1 MGKPIDEALF
11 NCLENDGGDSVKI
24 FKRCDAF
31 VGYGTKSGLY
41 AIRSLSIISL
51 ILNFMFLIY
60 QFFKIKRNKKNKRKN
75 SMRTLFQILPI
86 FDCILSIYWIIS
98 SFYFPQA
105 KDINDNIGFCT
116 FLSIFYQACFT
127 FQFIMINCILF
138 HFKLMNL
145 SPMTGILK
153 PKRNLL
159 IYILLSLIIS
169 LIVGIFSIYFSIGRS
184 PMNTCFINTID
195 TENYGLFFLIPIGAI
210 FVAIGQIILD
220 LCCKGVF
227 ITDRGIRILYKK
239 NSYYVLIF
247 CFLHF
252 PMLIFFLHTTIVGKD
267 LYEMSE
273 DSFQIYSFIMTLF
286 TSMIPLII
294 GLIRYFQGLTKI
306 DCISECIKHSR
317 ISKARLTKN
326 LEKSQSI
333 KIENSINLLIENDP
347 FEWLESHVMKCFMRD
362 ILIGIASALKRS
374 KKYGKKIEL
383 KNGGNSMN
391 YERYTINF
399 GVLKDLKLGDESI
412 NKSDYLNINIVN
424 YAPRSFA
431 YLRQLENIDIDEMIE
446 SFLPKNNTQG
456 LKKSQGK
463 SGSFFISTDDNK
475 YMVKSLKSD
484 EIDLIRNGFLS
495 KYIMHIEKTENES
508 LLCRLYGMY
517 NIMMAQGQEFLIIVM
532 RNVIGDF
539 KDNTVVKFDLKGSTY
554 NRKANFDMDNTNNN
568 VMKDLNFD
576 EIEKNIMIGTNS
588 INKLRDI
595 VRQDSQFLCN
605 SELMDYS
612 LFLVKL
618 TLSKEESIDIFG
630 ENIIEYRNN
639 ALKKIFKN
647 NDSNNILNNSQDE
660 KISEIEEK
668 DKIDIINDSIK
679 INDSVIRKGGKG
691 ELKDIRYYN
700 QYLFPSLRE
709 GSGYIISI
717 IDYFQYFNFFKVVE
731 ANVISKFKTGFNRE
745 RNNTISCVNP
755 VKYSERFI
763 KYFNHLTDISTIK
776 QFNQNNELFK
786 IEEKEEEYNI
796 DNDNENNDN
805 EEEKEEEKKEEGEE
819 KEDERINIP
828 ENSKS
833 KKEQINFDIKEK
845 DNVNFNL
852 KITIMNKNLA
862 KKESF
867 LKKSNTMVNSKQIK
881 SLQKKNT

>member
-1 MGKPIDEALF
+1 MGKPADEALF
-11 NCLENDGGDSVKI
+11 NCIENSNNNSIEI
-24 FKRCDAF
+24 FKRCDTYI
-31 VGYGTKSGLY
+31 GYGAKSGLY

-60 QFFKIKRNKKNKRKN
+60 QFFKIKKNKKNKRKN

-153 PKRNLL
+153 PNRNLL
-159 IYILLSLIIS
+159 IYIILSLIIS

-195 TENYGLFFLIPIGAI
+195 TENYGLFFLIPICSI
-210 FVAIGQIILD
+210 FVAMGQIILD
-220 LCCKGVF
+220 LCCKGEF

-267 LYEMSE
+267 LYEMNE
-273 DSFQIYSFIMTLF
+273 DSFQIYSFIMTLL

-306 DCISECIKHSR
+306 DCINECLKHSSINR
-317 ISKARLTKN
+317 VRLTKN
-326 LEKSQSI
+326 LEKNQSLRR
-333 KIENSINLLIENDP
+333 ENSTNLLIENDP
-347 FEWLESHVMKCFMRD
+347 FEWLESHIMKCFMRD

-391 YERYTINF
+391 FERYSINF

-412 NKSDYLNINIVN
+412 NKSDYLNIKIVN

-554 NRKANFDMDNTNNN
+554 KRKANFDMDNTNNN
-568 VMKDLNFD
+568 VMKDINFD

-588 INKLRDI
+588 INKLREI
-595 VRQDSQFLCN
+595 VRLDSQFLC
-605 SELMDYS
+605 SSDLMDYS

-630 ENIIEYRNN
+630 DNIIEYQNS
-639 ALKKIFKN
+639 ALKKLFKN
-647 NDSNNILNNSQDE
+647 NDSNNIINNSQDE
-660 KISEIEEK
+660 KLLEMEEK
-668 DKIDIINDSIK
+668 DENDIINDSVK
-679 INDSVIRKGGKG
+679 ISDSVIRKGGKG
-691 ELKDIRYYN
+691 ELKDIRYYK

-731 ANVISKFKTGFNRE
+731 ANVISKFKTGFNKE
-745 RNNTISCVNP
+745 KNNTISCVNP

-763 KYFNHLTDISTIK
+763 RYFNHLTDISTIK

-786 IEEKEEEYNI
+786 IEEKEEEYKF
-796 DNDNENNDN
+796 DNTNEYN
-805 EEEKEEEKKEEGEE
+805 EEEKENEK
-819 KEDERINIP
+819 INISQN
-828 ENSKS
+828 EQS
-833 KKEQINFDIKEK
+833 KKDQINFDIKEK
-845 DNVNFNL
+845 DDVNFNL
-852 KITIMNKNLA
+852 RITIMNKNLA
-862 KKESF
+862 KKDSY
-867 LKKSNTMVNSKQIK
+867 LKKSNTMINSKHIK
-881 SLQKKNT
+881 SLQKKNG

>member
-576 EIEKNIMIGTNS
+576 EIEKNIMIGTT
-588 INKLRDI
+588 KG
-595 VRQDSQFLCN
+595 V
-605 SELMDYS
+605 SEPCSGYH
-612 LFLVKL
+612 
-618 TLSKEESIDIFG
+618 
-630 ENIIEYRNN
+630 R
-639 ALKKIFKN
+639 
-647 NDSNNILNNSQDE
+647 
-660 KISEIEEK
+660 ISEIQKIYKDCTSFLTEGNRKYTVDNLDNYSESTPWVEGAPGYGIGESFVIENTWHEK
-668 DKIDIINDSIK
+668 LS
-679 INDSVIRKGGKG
+679 
-691 ELKDIRYYN
+691 
-700 QYLFPSLRE
+700 YLLIMN
-709 GSGYIISI
+709 GYISYDKPYLYKQNGRIKQI
-717 IDYFQYFNFFKVVE
+717 KVTGVE
-731 ANVISKFKTGFNRE
+731 SGKEKILNVLDTPHPQ
-745 RNNTISCVNP
+745 TV
-755 VKYSERFI
+755 
-763 KYFNHLTDISTIK
+763 DISFIT
-776 QFNQNNELFK
+776 EP
-786 IEEKEEEYNI
+786 
-796 DNDNENNDN
+796 
-805 EEEKEEEKKEEGEE
+805 
-819 KEDERINIP
+819 EDI
-828 ENSKS
+828 
-833 KKEQINFDIKEK
+833 
-845 DNVNFNL
+845 
-852 KITIMNKNLA
+852 KITIFDVYKGTKYEDTCINYMITWREEIIPYEDSIGN
-862 KKESF
+862 
-867 LKKSNTMVNSKQIK
+867 
-881 SLQKKNT
+881 

>member
-1 MGKPIDEALF
+1 MGKPADEALF
-11 NCLENDGGDSVKI
+11 NCIENSNNNSIEI
-24 FKRCDAF
+24 FKRCDTYI
-31 VGYGTKSGLY
+31 GYGAKSGLY

-60 QFFKIKRNKKNKRKN
+60 QFFKIKKNKKNKRKN

-153 PKRNLL
+153 PNRNLL
-159 IYILLSLIIS
+159 IYIILSLIIS

-195 TENYGLFFLIPIGAI
+195 TENYGLFFLIPICSI
-210 FVAIGQIILD
+210 FVAMGQIILD
-220 LCCKGVF
+220 LCCKGEF

-267 LYEMSE
+267 LYEMNE
-273 DSFQIYSFIMTLF
+273 DSFQIYSFIMTLV

-306 DCISECIKHSR
+306 DCINECLKHSSINR
-317 ISKARLTKN
+317 VRLTKN
-326 LEKSQSI
+326 LEKNQSLRR
-333 KIENSINLLIENDP
+333 ENSTNLLIENDP
-347 FEWLESHVMKCFMRD
+347 FEWLESHIMKCFMRD
-362 ILIGIASALKRS
+362 ILIGIASALKRA

-391 YERYTINF
+391 FERYSINF

-412 NKSDYLNINIVN
+412 NKSDYLNIKIVN

-554 NRKANFDMDNTNNN
+554 KRKANFDMDNTNNN
-568 VMKDLNFD
+568 VMKDINFD

-588 INKLRDI
+588 INKLREI
-595 VRQDSQFLCN
+595 VRLDSQFLC
-605 SELMDYS
+605 SSDLMDYS

-630 ENIIEYRNN
+630 DNIIEYQNS
-639 ALKKIFKN
+639 ALKKLFKN
-647 NDSNNILNNSQDE
+647 NDSNNIINNSQDE
-660 KISEIEEK
+660 KLLEMEEK
-668 DKIDIINDSIK
+668 DENDIINDSVK
-679 INDSVIRKGGKG
+679 ISDSVIRKGGKG
-691 ELKDIRYYN
+691 ELKDIRYYK

-731 ANVISKFKTGFNRE
+731 ANVISKFKTGFNKE
-745 RNNTISCVNP
+745 KNNTISCVNP

-763 KYFNHLTDISTIK
+763 RYFNHLTDISTIK

-786 IEEKEEEYNI
+786 IEEKEEEYKF
-796 DNDNENNDN
+796 DNTNEYN
-805 EEEKEEEKKEEGEE
+805 EEEKENEK
-819 KEDERINIP
+819 INISQN
-828 ENSKS
+828 EQS
-833 KKEQINFDIKEK
+833 KKDQINFDIKEK
-845 DNVNFNL
+845 DDVNFNL
-852 KITIMNKNLA
+852 RITIMNKNLA
-862 KKESF
+862 KKDSY
-867 LKKSNTMVNSKQIK
+867 LKKSNTMINSKHIK
-881 SLQKKNT
+881 SLQKKNG